1 MSRQQLTVANLT
13 HPQEV
18 AFVTALIELG
28 GPQNAAQAA
37 LRAGY
42 GTTYEEA
49 ERAAAFL
56 LASSRISRAI
66 TGEIKARFDVAAA
79 AAFNTLVEVA
89 ADRNAPA
96 SSRITAAKEILDRS
110 TLGPPVSRSA
120 VLHASQEFCIEDL
133 LKKLDDK
140 EAERAAAAQLPAIEG
155 EVIDVNP
162 TVTEADVERDQ
173 GCSHAVDGGE

>member
-1 MSRQQLTVANLT
+1 MSRALTVANLT

-28 GPQNAAQAA
+28 PQHAAQAA

-42 GTTYEEA
+42 GTTQEEA

-56 LASSRISRAI
+56 LAAPRISRAI

-79 AAFNTLVEVA
+79 AAFNTLVEIA
-89 ADRNAPA
+89 ADKDAPA
-96 SSRITAAKEILDRS
+96 SSRITASKEILDRS

-120 VLHASQEFCIEDL
+120 VLHASQGFCIEDL
-133 LKKLDDK
+133 LQRLDDQ
-140 EAERAAAAQLPAIEG
+140 EAERAATAQPKATEDN
-155 EVIDVNP
+155 VIDVTP
-162 TVTEADVERDQ
+162 TVTEVDVERDQ
-173 GCSHAVDGGE
+173 DYSDGHCRKLK

>member
-1 MSRQQLTVANLT
+1 MSRPPVTVANLT
-13 HPQEV
+13 NPQEV

-28 GPQNAAQAA
+28 GPQHAAQAA

-42 GTTYEEA
+42 GTTHEEA

-66 TGEIKARFDVAAA
+66 TGEIKVRFDVAAA
-79 AAFNTLVEVA
+79 AAFNALVEIV

-96 SSRITAAKEILDRS
+96 TSRVTAAKEILDRS

-120 VLHASQEFCIEDL
+120 VLHARQDFHIEDL
-133 LKKLDDK
+133 IERLDAE
-140 EAERAAAAQLPAIEG
+140 EAERAAAAAQLPAREG
-155 EVIDVNP
+155 KLIDVTP
-162 TVTEADVERDQ
+162 TVAEADLECD
-173 GCSHAVDGGE
+173 